1 MMSYDTENSTIAFI
15 IFGPG
20 ETWTHPLLHH
30 HFRSR
35 LFLGCARPLLRWTM
49 RMSRWAMKPWRFE
62 DGSQKLAKLD
72 DIVSFLKWRPQTIHF
87 LGGIFRLSMMNHPCW
102 GVPLSRSTQPMAV
115 VGRPFFGRMMAS
127 ESTEC
132 SDNPWSWIFQFW
144 KHRILLWSKIPQSVP
159 DPSRLWLTFHSSNLS
174 SVLLFG
180 SWCSRCTRRWRKF
193 QK

>member
-15 IFGPG
+15 IFGAG

-115 VGRPFFGRMMAS
+115 VGRPFFLDEWWLVKVLNVQTIPYLEYSSFENTGFYCGARYLS
-127 ESTEC
+127 L
-132 SDNPWSWIFQFW
+132 FQ
-144 KHRILLWSKIPQSVP
+144 ILP
-159 DPSRLWLTFHSSNLS
+159 DYD
-174 SVLLFG
+174 
-180 SWCSRCTRRWRKF
+180 
-193 QK
+193 